1 MRYRVMPLL
10 ILFASSACQEK
21 QQKKQ
26 ESALPASKVSHSKDT
41 LVQQPKAPTLSRLD
55 SIDQA
60 NTESILE
67 SDELTKAQVN
77 LSTADSTIHLRA
89 NIRVDHR
96 FFGYEKPNIQSKKL
110 LLFSIFTN
118 DVQNNPFQL
127 KFGAYYETSG
137 LDNKGLKLKYL
148 RTKDDFIEAELID
161 SSGYSVATIYFEKK
175 WVDIE

>member
-1 MRYRVMPLL
+1 MRYLITPLL

-26 ESALPASKVSHSKDT
+26 QLALPASQFSHSKDT
-41 LVQQPKAPTLSRLD
+41 LVQRPKTPTLSRLD

-60 NTESILE
+60 NATTILE

-77 LSTADSTIHLRA
+77 LSTKDSIIRLRA

-96 FFGYEKPNIQSKKL
+96 FFGYEQPNIQSKKL

-118 DVQNNPFQL
+118 DVQDNPFQL

-137 LDNKGLKLKYL
+137 LDDKGLKLKYL

-161 SSGYSVATIYFEKK
+161 VSGYPVTTIYFEKK
-175 WVDIE
+175 WVDIK